1 MIKVLFVC
9 LGNICRSPM
18 AQIIFENMIQEQG
31 LENEFEVDSAG
42 TEGYNEMCHAGI
54 HRGTKEVL
62 RKNGVYFKEHY
73 SRKIRKQDY
82 AYYDYIIA
90 MDSENISD
98 IEYIVGED
106 KDNKIKRLLDYTNT
120 PRNIKDP
127 WYTGNFDETYDDVIE
142 GCSAFLEYLK
152 LNSWCK
158 MPCTLIHGLCK
169 FFLVMPYDT
178 SLNSLIHEPT
188 FINSILSPLVAKVN
202 IVNITKI
209 WGQFTKINALLSS
222 CKNFAHK

>member
-18 AQIIFENMIQEQG
+18 AQIIFENMINEQG
-31 LENEFEVDSAG
+31 LEDNFEVDSAG

-62 RKNGVYFKEHY
+62 RKNGIYFKEHY
-73 SRKIRKQDY
+73 SRKIRKHDY
-82 AYYDYIIA
+82 EYYDYIIA

-106 KDNKIKRLLDYTNT
+106 TDNKIKKLLDYTNN

-127 WYTGNFDETYDDVIE
+127 WYTGNFDETYENVIE
-142 GCSAFLEYLK
+142 GCTAFLEYLK
-152 LNSWCK
+152 AEK
-158 MPCTLIHGLCK
+158 K
-169 FFLVMPYDT
+169 Y
-178 SLNSLIHEPT
+178 
-188 FINSILSPLVAKVN
+188 
-202 IVNITKI
+202 
-209 WGQFTKINALLSS
+209 
-222 CKNFAHK
+222 

>member
-31 LENEFEVDSAG
+31 LEDDFEVDSAG

-62 RKNGVYFKEHY
+62 RKNGVYFNEHY
-73 SRKIRKQDY
+73 SRKIRKHDY
-82 AYYDYIIA
+82 EYYDYIIA

-106 KDNKIKRLLDYTNT
+106 KDNKIESVKEKVQGIEKIEL
-120 PRNIKDP
+120 IKNNEDGTKE
-127 WYTGNFDETYDDVIE
+127 YVIE
-142 GCSAFLEYLK
+142 
-152 LNSWCK
+152 
-158 MPCTLIHGLCK
+158 T
-169 FFLVMPYDT
+169 
-178 SLNSLIHEPT
+178 
-188 FINSILSPLVAKVN
+188 AKGTD
-202 IVNITKI
+202 IRKEIFAELAKDNITIFEMKKADSTLEDAFMKLI
-209 WGQFTKINALLSS
+209 EGGNK
-222 CKNFAHK
+222 